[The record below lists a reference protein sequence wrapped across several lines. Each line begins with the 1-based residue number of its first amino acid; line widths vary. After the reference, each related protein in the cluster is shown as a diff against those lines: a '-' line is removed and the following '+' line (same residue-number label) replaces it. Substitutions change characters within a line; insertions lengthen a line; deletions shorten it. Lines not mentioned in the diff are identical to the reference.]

1 MSFTDAAY
9 KAPQSIFYV
18 EDDPVIRANFTELFE
33 ADGFQV
39 HAFSS
44 FEAASD
50 NLGFL
55 DTDIAVFDIELGS
68 EMQGGL
74 ELCKR
79 FRERFR
85 DRPIVLLTS
94 HDHDTLQA
102 KGWQLGA
109 DDYVPKNTSLML
121 IMVRIRALLSR
132 YQDMKDLYDKRHKE
146 SPAPSLEIDAQNYAI
161 YWKGCRLALSLTQYW
176 IVHSIIKANGDVV
189 GHEKLQSAANIVVE
203 PNTIVAH
210 IKNIRAQFKRF
221 DSSFNHIKTERGLGY
236 RWDLSV

>member
-1 MSFTDAAY
+1 MRITEVAQNS
-9 KAPQSIFYV
+9 PQSIFYV

-39 HAFSS
+39 LSFSS
-44 FEAASD
+44 FDAASE
-50 NLGFL
+50 NIETQE
-55 DTDIAVFDIELGS
+55 TDIAVFDIELGS
-68 EMQGGL
+68 EPQGGL
-74 ELCKR
+74 ELCRR
-79 FRERFR
+79 FRERFP
-85 DRPIVLLTS
+85 DRPIILLTS
-94 HDHDTLQA
+94 HDQDSLQA

-132 YQDMKDLYDKRHKE
+132 YQNMKALYGGRHNV
-146 SPAPSLEIDAQNYAI
+146 SPVPSLEIDAQNYAI
-161 YWKGCRLALSLTQYW
+161 YWKGCRLDLSLTQYW
-176 IVHSIIKANGDVV
+176 IVHSIIEASGDVV

-221 DSSFNHIKTERGLGY
+221 DSNFNHIKTERGHGY